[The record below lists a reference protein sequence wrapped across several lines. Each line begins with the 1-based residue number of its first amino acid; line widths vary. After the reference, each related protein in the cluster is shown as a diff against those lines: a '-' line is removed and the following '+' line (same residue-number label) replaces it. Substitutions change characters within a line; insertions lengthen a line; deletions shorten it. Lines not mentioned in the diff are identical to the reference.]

1 MIPEEKIE
9 TIQMPSLI
17 TSFSKR
23 KQNMSQS
30 ISQSNILLQSSS
42 QCCEKQEQIIEN
54 IQLNEKKNVKK
65 VEEDKKQQIL
75 DYNLNTQLSLE
86 IKSIVNTVVISNTQQ
101 QYLQGMVSLKAL
113 DIMQNINEQSSRVG
127 VDLFCLIDRSG
138 SMHGDKLTMVK
149 KTLVQLLEFLG
160 DKDRLQLIVFNG
172 QAQRITPLN
181 YATTENKLYFKE
193 KIASIKSGGDT
204 KIANAFQLA
213 LDELKQRQVINDVS
227 SIFLLSDGQDS
238 TAFVEIQ
245 NSVSEVKDVF
255 SIHCF
260 GFGRDND
267 TNMMTSIC
275 NLKNGSFYFVQEID
289 LLDEF
294 FADAFG
300 GLITVI
306 GEQLEIKVSIQS
318 TSPFEN
324 VSISKTYGKMWQKID
339 KDYIIK
345 LPHIVSGTRKDFVFE
360 LCWPTCQNI
369 DEKEIE
375 LKVLDVSM
383 TLKNPITK
391 QVIQKD
397 ASLIVKIV
405 NSDNSIIQNEQDLDV
420 LTQYY
425 RVKGTE
431 TILNAKQLCD
441 QDDFDQAKLLIQSM
455 LIKIKPNEFILA
467 LCQGIVQDLEQAL
480 QACERNRF
488 QNYGN
493 SQMIQFVSNNF
504 QQIGSNSIFNSR
516 GQQLSS
522 TQASYSNT
530 MQSLLRSQVQDF
542 RISQQSDIL

>member
-1 MIPEEKIE
+1 MNNHVELV
-9 TIQMPSLI
+9 LI
-17 TSFSKR
+17 YFV
-23 KQNMSQS
+23 QLIGVEVCME
-30 ISQSNILLQSSS
+30 ISQQWL
-42 QCCEKQEQIIEN
+42 
-54 IQLNEKKNVKK
+54 KKHQFNC
-65 VEEDKKQQIL
+65 Q
-75 DYNLNTQLSLE
+75 NFLE
-86 IKSIVNTVVISNTQQ
+86 IRIDFNQL
-101 QYLQGMVSLKAL
+101 YLMVKHKELHL
-113 DIMQNINEQSSRVG
+113 QIMQQLKINYI
-127 VDLFCLIDRSG
+127 L
-138 SMHGDKLTMVK
+138 K
-149 KTLVQLLEFLG
+149 KRQLL
-160 DKDRLQLIVFNG
+160 FNLVEILR
-172 QAQRITPLN
+172 QQ
-181 YATTENKLYFKE
+181 
-193 KIASIKSGGDT
+193 
-204 KIANAFQLA
+204 
-213 LDELKQRQVINDVS
+213 QVINDVS

-245 NSVSEVKDVF
+245 NSVSKVKDVF

-260 GFGRDND
+260 GFERDND

-306 GEQLEIKVSIQS
+306 GEQLEIKASIQS

-369 DEKEIE
+369 DEKDKEY
-375 LKVLDVSM
+375 KVLDVSM
-383 TLKNPITK
+383 TLQNPITK

-397 ASLIVKIV
+397 DSLIVKIV
-405 NSDNSIIQNEQDLDV
+405 NSDNSIIQNEQDLDA
-420 LTQYY
+420 LTEYY

-441 QDDFDQAKLLIQSM
+441 EDDFDQAKLLIQSM

-467 LCQGIVQDLEQAL
+467 LCQGIVQDLEQAV

-504 QQIGSNSIFNSR
+504 QQIGSNSIFNSL
-516 GQQLSS
+516 GQKLSS
-522 TQASYSNT
+522 YSTFILKYNAISFEKL
-530 MQSLLRSQVQDF
+530 SLRFQNFIVK
-542 RISQQSDIL
+542 